1 MNEEQLALAAQIMI
15 RDETFVWHQR
25 FELAPGVFTPGVND
39 ITWLLDA
46 SSFPKDLTGLSV
58 LDIGTTN
65 GAMAFEA
72 ERRGSKDVTAV
83 DISDENHYGFRK
95 IADLLGSNVKFK
107 QASVYEL
114 PEVLE
119 RTYDVIIFW
128 GVLYH
133 LRHPLLALDSL
144 RRIAAGTC
152 YLESAIHS
160 DDNKSGGHMAK
171 FHRLDDLA
179 GDGTNWWSPTVETTE
194 AWCRSAGFD
203 FELQRLMPPDHP
215 ERCLAKLTVVPGTPE
230 YLRVSY
236 ERPIKA
242 TIL

>member
-1 MNEEQLALAAQIMI
+1 MDIDQLVAAASILV
-15 RDETFVWHQR
+15 RDESFVWHQR
-25 FELAPGVFTPGVND
+25 FELAPEVITPGVND
-39 ITWLLDA
+39 IGWLLEA
-46 SSFPKDLTGLSV
+46 ASFPANLTGKSV

-72 ERRGSKDVTAV
+72 ERRGSTDVTAV

-95 IADLLGSNVKFK
+95 IADLLGSQVNFK
-107 QASVYEL
+107 QASIYEL
-114 PEVLE
+114 PQVLN
-119 RTYDVIIFW
+119 RTFDVVVFW

-133 LRHPLLALDSL
+133 LRHPLLALDAL
-144 RRIAAGTC
+144 RQICSDEC
-152 YLESAIHS
+152 YLESAIYTPETPI
-160 DDNKSGGHMAK
+160 KGHVAK

-203 FELQRLMPPDHP
+203 FELQQLMPPNDP
-215 ERCLAKLTVVPGTPE
+215 QRCLAKLNVVPGKAE
-230 YLRVSY
+230 YLTVSY
-236 ERPIKA
+236 ERPIHA